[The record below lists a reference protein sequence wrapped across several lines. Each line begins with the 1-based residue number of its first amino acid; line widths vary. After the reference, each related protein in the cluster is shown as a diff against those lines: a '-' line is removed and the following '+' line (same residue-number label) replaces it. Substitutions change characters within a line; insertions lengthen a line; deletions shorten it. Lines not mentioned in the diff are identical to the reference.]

1 MNPLKRMRNS
11 KVILANECLI
21 LPCLIGLGLLVSCG
35 DGFCSQTG
43 TALSKKAPRKEV
55 SFNHDIRPIFS
66 DTCYRCHGP
75 DESSREADLRLDLP
89 ESAFAER
96 EGGYYAI
103 SPGDP
108 EASEAWLLINEEFP
122 EYRMPPPESHLKLT
136 EEQKELI
143 GRWIEEGANYEKHWA
158 FQIPQ
163 MPRLPKVENQSW
175 PLTAI
180 DRFVLA
186 RLEAKGIEPAPQAPT
201 NTWLRRVTQDLTGLP
216 PTLAEIEAFAADDS
230 PDAEKRV
237 VDRLLNRVDYAERM
251 TAIWLDNARYAD
263 SNGFQHDNGR
273 SMWPWRDWVI
283 NAFRTN
289 MPYDRFV
296 TEQLAGDLLANPSQQ
311 QLIAT
316 GFNRNH
322 PHSIEGGIID
332 EEYRVMYANDKTTTA
347 GTLFLGLTMECT
359 RCHDHKY
366 DPLTMTDYY
375 SLFAF
380 FNTSS
385 EVGAPGEK
393 GFKHKAKAVPPFI
406 SYESGDLEA
415 EETLVMIMED
425 TIRQTY
431 VLEQGLFDQ
440 PGIKVEARTP
450 EMLPDFSGYSGNRLG
465 LARWLTSSENPLFA
479 RVTVN
484 RLWQQFFGI
493 GLVDT
498 PDNFGMQGS
507 LPSHPLLLDWLAV
520 EFRRNDWDLQHLIRT
535 IVLSATYHQSSDFRP
550 DLEDPDNRL
559 LARGPTFRLSA
570 EMIRDQALMVSDLM
584 SRQVGGPSVKP
595 YQPDGVWRD
604 LNASD
609 KVAEIYE
616 QDSGSALY
624 RKSMYTYW
632 RRAVLHPAM
641 AAFDAPTRDV
651 CSVERE
657 STNTP
662 LQALVTLHAP
672 AYIEASRRLA
682 ELSVKE
688 ADPIVYAFRTILSR
702 PPDKEER
709 QLLWDLHRVRSEH
722 YIKDPD
728 AAARLLAVGESPVDA
743 NLDSGQ
749 VAALADVCHIILNLS
764 ETITRK

>member
-1 MNPLKRMRNS
+1 MNRLRSLNPLS
-11 KVILANECLI
+11 HFGASA
-21 LPCLIGLGLLVSCG
+21 GL
-35 DGFCSQTG
+35 FCSCITG
-43 TALSKKAPRKEV
+43 SFVLGADSLGAETVVSQSDVAPLEAV
-55 SFNHDIRPIFS
+55 SFNQDIRPIFS

-96 EGGYYAI
+96 EGEYFAI
-103 SPGDP
+103 VPGDP
-108 EASEAWLLINEEFP
+108 DRSEAWLLINEEFP

-136 EEQKELI
+136 EEQKALI
-143 GRWIEEGANYEKHWA
+143 GRWIEEGATYEKHWA
-158 FQIPQ
+158 FETPKLPPLPQI
-163 MPRLPKVENQSW
+163 EDQSW
-175 PLTAI
+175 PVTEVDL
-180 DRFVLA
+180 FVLD
-186 RLEAKGIEPAPQAPT
+186 RLEAQGIHPAPKAEPS
-201 NTWLRRVTQDLTGLP
+201 TWLRRVTQDLTGLP
-216 PTLAEIEAFAADDS
+216 PTLGEIEAFLGDDS
-230 PDAEKRV
+230 PEAEERI
-237 VDRLLNRVDYAERM
+237 VDRLLNSVDYAERM

-283 NAFRTN
+283 DAFRSN

-296 TEQLAGDLLANPSQQ
+296 TEQLAGDLLEDPTQG

-385 EVGAPGEK
+385 ELGAPGEK
-393 GFKHKAKAVPPFI
+393 GFKHKAKAVPPFS
-406 SYESGDLEA
+406 SYESGDTEA

-425 TIRQTY
+425 TVRQTY
-431 VLEQGLFDQ
+431 VLEQGLFDR
-440 PGIKVEARTP
+440 PGEKVEARTP
-450 EMLPDFSGYSGNRLG
+450 EVLPDFNGYSGNRLG
-465 LARWLTSSENPLFA
+465 FARWLTSSENPLFA

-520 EFRRNDWDLQHLIRT
+520 QFRRNDWDLQHIIRS
-535 IVLSATYHQSSDFRP
+535 IVLSSTYRQSSDFRP
-550 DLEDPDNRL
+550 ELKDPDNRH

-584 SRQVGGPSVKP
+584 TREVGGPSVKP
-595 YQPDGVWRD
+595 YQPRGVWED

-609 KVAEIYE
+609 KVAEFYE
-616 QDSGSALY
+616 QGSGPDLY

-651 CSVERE
+651 CTVERE

-672 AYIEASRRLA
+672 AFIEASRRLA
-682 ELSVKE
+682 EIAVQE
-688 ADPIVYAFRTILSR
+688 ADPILYAFRAILSR

-709 QLLWDLHRVRSEH
+709 QLLEDLHRARAEH
-722 YIKDPD
+722 YIIDPG
-728 AAARLLAVGESPVDA
+728 AAAQLLGVGESPVDA
-743 NLDSGQ
+743 NLDPDQ
-749 VAALADVCHIILNLS
+749 VAALADVCHVILNLS